1 MYIYWGLNTQVSKI
15 ISFLRIQMHSTFPLK
30 IVTTNQNT
38 AAFKTTALEIK
49 MEYILSFKTNSNSNR
64 VKGSK
69 LKYSID
75 TL

>member
-1 MYIYWGLNTQVSKI
+1 
-15 ISFLRIQMHSTFPLK
+15 MHSTFPLK

-38 AAFKTTALEIK
+38 AAFKTAALEIK

-69 LKYSID
+69 LKYSTD